1 MPRARRRERMS
12 TRKIED
18 ERKQIDLFECWELK
32 EDAAVGGF
40 YDSEVGLGRFTKSLW
55 LIYKEIYR
63 KTF

>member
-1 MPRARRRERMS
+1 MPRARRCERMS

-40 YDSEVGLGRFTKSLW
+40 YDSEAIQRIDFGSLSW
-55 LIYKEIYR
+55 YVFHYGM
-63 KTF
+63 F